1 MTYTCF
7 EHPDEYHG
15 LRELTDACST
25 CGRPYSHP
33 LDSAP
38 SEIAGH
44 AVEAGGA
51 LGRGFYGAS
60 YLVRHPLL
68 GHQLVFKVIPVAVY
82 RMMGRDF
89 VEESRRHIAAAE
101 GTQHLV
107 PLLDIHGV
115 PDGVQVTFG
124 DLTVPCYIAVLKY
137 VEGETLKHVLD
148 DPRQYGARGAAQ
160 IAIDLLRLL
169 DELASRRVHHN
180 DLHADNILIQ
190 RLPEDERR
198 GGEIDELLRAVAID
212 LGSVGSG
219 DAADPEVSRPNDVNR
234 IGSFLRALSAGLLA
248 DSESASDTDY
258 RLAQALEEVAMQ
270 MTRPLAALRILDFA
284 ESSDLIREAVLFT
297 DAPWRDPGS
306 LKRFNAGYNAQLLG
320 ASFVSRLLIDPG
332 DVWTGR
338 ISQPG
343 PQVITGMRGCG
354 KTMLLKALEIHAR
367 INRGQQQSDG
377 DRTRLRAE
385 LDKDAYVGFYES
397 SDRLLDGLG
406 NGGRGGPLHRP
417 EARLFLAYARN
428 AVHALRYLQ
437 NLDPDLVEPLYP
449 ERLGRAV
456 AQHLRGGEE
465 VATVRSAVQLE
476 QALHRMLV
484 SLAQGN
490 NEIDLPADAG
500 LAFPDLAAAISQSSV
515 LWNDKRILFLL
526 DDASTRNLAPDNI
539 DHLCSRLLFKNER
552 CAFKIVTE
560 QQALE
565 QLRSP
570 ALLEAIQI
578 GRDIDLFDLGGE
590 VNERM
595 RQRGPDGGRSFI
607 AQILEARAHLYEQHP
622 RMLSGELA
630 SPEKV
635 LGTATLESIAKH
647 VVAAGDP
654 PANDHRR
661 TKTTRERLERV
672 YHGLNALSAVCVG
685 DIGDVLAIY
694 DLMLRKADP
703 DGTLPLDPKLQTQ
716 AFREYCVRRLW
727 NLNRR
732 KGDLRPY
739 AVSFAKAAHSLLLQS
754 HRRQGARLRQYASIH
769 VQIDPVKGKEQFD
782 AILELIDAGI
792 FVFEGGNYGPRLKRF
807 SGNPKTEFILNY
819 RKLFGLSH
827 YIGLAERDRFE
838 LRGEAISEWLDHPD
852 DPTILTRRLGGRAEH
867 DSSEDDNGYM
877 LDADL
882 LLANNGEQLALA
894 APASIKGEREEEA
907 AHLDEEFLAWR
918 MPRAQRLS
926 KMPDEAVSAIIG
938 QGFEDRTLESVRWL
952 LKQANL
958 SEIVVVEYPHHGND
972 KINKA
977 LDKTSIR
984 VRRLA
989 YAQATVETLMP
1000 AAGPVVVDV
1009 TGLTKSLIFT
1019 AVRAALHRDD
1029 RVLIAHSLAK
1039 RHWPLNESLEPILQA
1054 HRDEVNLFAVLDD
1067 IEQIQTGDKGN
1078 YEFVRLLSSGA
1089 DDGRRRLLS
1098 AGASVKHM
1106 RLLALLEQ
1114 REYDRLEILVP
1125 NSNTPRSN
1133 VARHAAEAAR
1143 RSAEAAIV
1151 QRIAFDDPVVMID
1164 WIGRRYR
1171 RWYRH
1176 GGFDVEMALSGS
1188 KMHAVAAAAVSD
1200 AVKIA
1205 QCWYVRPSGVDPD
1218 AFSSGYDGTELFEIV
1233 APAARVERESFIAA
1247 AMEPHDEPPE
1257 PGPIATIL
1265 APATGDK
1272 QTATC
1277 D

>member
-7 EHPDEYHG
+7 EHPDEHHG
-15 LRELTDACST
+15 PRELTELCPI
-25 CGRPYSHP
+25 CKRPYGYP
-33 LDSAP
+33 LQNPPTTIDGYVVAP
-38 SEIAGH
+38 
-44 AVEAGGA
+44 GGA

-60 YLVRHPLL
+60 FLVRHPLL
-68 GHQLVFKVIPVAVY
+68 DHQLVFKVIPVEVY
-82 RMMGRDF
+82 RMMDRDF

-107 PLLDIHGV
+107 PLVDIRGV
-115 PDGVQVTFG
+115 PDGVPVTFG
-124 DLTVPCYIAVLKY
+124 DVTVPCYIAVLKY
-137 VEGETLKHVLD
+137 LGGDTLKSVLK

-169 DELASRRVHHN
+169 DELANRRVHHN

-198 GGEIDELLRAVAID
+198 GGEIDELIRAVAID

-219 DAADPEVSRPNDVNR
+219 DAADPDTSRPNDVNR
-234 IGSFLRALSAGLLA
+234 VGIFLRTLSAGLLA
-248 DSESASDTDY
+248 DTQGASDTDY
-258 RLAQALEEVAMQ
+258 RLAQALEEVAMK
-270 MTRPLAALRILDFA
+270 MSRSLAALRILDFS
-284 ESSDLIREAVLFT
+284 ESIDLIREAVLFT

-332 DVWTGR
+332 DVWTGK

-354 KTMLLKALEIHAR
+354 KTMLLKALEVHAR
-367 INRGQQQSDG
+367 INRAQQNSDG
-377 DRTRLRAE
+377 DPSRLLTE
-385 LDKDAYVGFYES
+385 LEADSYVGFYES

-406 NGGRGGPLHRP
+406 SPGLGGPLHRP

-428 AVHALRYLQ
+428 AVQALRHLQ
-437 NLDPDLVEPLYP
+437 SIAPSLADPLYS

-456 AQHLRGGEE
+456 AQHVRGGDDI
-465 VATVRSAVQLE
+465 VAARSAVQLE

-484 SLAQGN
+484 RLAQGDQA
-490 NEIDLPADAG
+490 IDLPADAG
-500 LAFPDLAAAISQSSV
+500 LAFPDLAAAISQSSS
-515 LWNDKRILFLL
+515 LWSDRRVLFLL

-539 DHLCSRLLFKNER
+539 DHLCSRLLFRHER

-607 AQILEARAHLYEQHP
+607 AQILEARAHHYEQHP
-622 RMLSGELA
+622 RSVNGELA
-630 SPEKV
+630 SPEEV
-635 LGTATLESIAKH
+635 LGTATLESIAKQ
-647 VVAAGDP
+647 VVAAGEP
-654 PANDHRR
+654 PAADHRR
-661 TKTTRERLERV
+661 TRVTRERLERV
-672 YHGLNALSAVCVG
+672 YHGINALSAVCVG
-685 DIGDVLAIY
+685 DIGDILAIY

-703 DGTLPLDPKLQTQ
+703 DASLPLDAKLQTQ

-754 HRRQGARLRQYASIH
+754 HRRTGARLRQYASIH

-807 SGNPKTEFILNY
+807 SGDPKTEFILTY

-838 LRGEAISEWLDHPD
+838 LRGAAISEWLERPD
-852 DPTILTRRLGGRAEH
+852 DPTVLTRRLGGRVEA
-867 DSSEDDNGYM
+867 DTSNDEDAYL
-877 LDADL
+877 LDADWL
-882 LLANNGEQLALA
+882 RVDGGDQLALTV
-894 APASIKGEREEEA
+894 PTASQSENEDESA
-907 AHLDEEFLAWR
+907 QLDEEYVARR
-918 MPRAQRLS
+918 MPRVS
-926 KMPDEAVSAIIG
+926 KLLEMPAEPLSAIIG
-938 QGFEDRTLESVRWL
+938 QGFEDRTLKSVRWL
-952 LKQANL
+952 LREGQL
-958 SEIVVVEYPHHGND
+958 SEVVLIEYPDAGSAE
-972 KINKA
+972 IPAELEKA
-977 LDKTSIR
+977 GVP

-989 YAQATVETLMP
+989 YADATVETLMP
-1000 AAGPVVVDV
+1000 SSGPVLVDV
-1009 TGLTKSLIFT
+1009 TGLTKSLIF
-1019 AVRAALHRDD
+1019 ASVRAALHRDD
-1029 RVLIAHSLAK
+1029 SVFVAHSQAQ
-1039 RHWPLNESLEPILQA
+1039 RHWPLNETLAPILQA
-1054 HRDEVNLFAVLDD
+1054 HQGEVNLFAVLDD
-1067 IEQIQTGDKGN
+1067 IEQIQTGDAGE

-1106 RLLALLEQ
+1106 RLLTLLEQ

-1125 NSNTPRSN
+1125 DSDTPRSM
-1133 VARHAAEAAR
+1133 VALHAAEAAR
-1143 RSAEAAIV
+1143 RSAEAAVV
-1151 QRIAFDDPVVMID
+1151 QRIAFDDPIAIID
-1164 WIGRRYR
+1164 WLGRRYR
-1171 RWYRH
+1171 RWYGH
-1176 GGFDVEMALSGS
+1176 GGFDVEMVLSGS
-1188 KMHAVAAAAVSD
+1188 KMHAVAVAAVSD

-1205 QCWYVRPSGVDPD
+1205 QCWYVRPSAVDPE
-1218 AFSSGYDGTELFEIV
+1218 AFSDGYAGTELFKIV
-1233 APAARVERESFIAA
+1233 APSARTEREELVAVA
-1247 AMEPHDEPPE
+1247 L
-1257 PGPIATIL
+1257 GPQDGFSRLGAFKH
-1265 APATGDK
+1265 G
-1272 QTATC
+1272 
-1277 D
+1277 

>member
-7 EHPDEYHG
+7 EHPDEHHG
-15 LRELTDACST
+15 PRELTDACST
-25 CGRPYSHP
+25 CGRPYNHP
-33 LDSAP
+33 LQSAP
-38 SEIAGH
+38 AEIDGYT
-44 AVEAGGA
+44 VEPDGA
-51 LGRGFYGAS
+51 LGRGFFGAS
-60 YLVRHPLL
+60 FLVRHPLL

-82 RMMGRDF
+82 QMMNRDF
-89 VEESRRHIAAAE
+89 VEESRRHISAAE

-107 PLLDIHGV
+107 PLVDVRGV
-115 PDGVQVTFG
+115 PSGVPVTFG
-124 DLTVPCYIAVLKY
+124 DTTVLCHIAVLKY
-137 VEGETLKHVLD
+137 VEGETLKRVLT
-148 DPRQYGARGAAQ
+148 DPRQYGARGSAQ

-169 DELASRRVHHN
+169 DELANRRVHHN

-198 GGEIDELLRAVAID
+198 GGEVDEMLRAVAID

-219 DAADPEVSRPNDVNR
+219 DAADPEASRPNDVNR

-248 DSESASDTDY
+248 DSQSASDTDY

-270 MTRPLAALRILDFA
+270 MTRPLPALRILDFT
-284 ESSDLIREAVLFT
+284 ESIDLIREAVLFT
-297 DAPWRDPGS
+297 DAPWREPGS

-332 DVWTGR
+332 DIWTGR

-354 KTMLLKALEIHAR
+354 KTMLLKALEVHAR
-367 INRGQQQSDG
+367 INRAQQNSEGQQALL
-377 DRTRLRAE
+377 TAE
-385 LDKDAYVGFYES
+385 LEKDSYVGFYES

-406 NGGRGGPLHRP
+406 HTGLGGPLHRP

-428 AVHALRYLQ
+428 AVHALRHLQ
-437 NLDPDLVEPLYP
+437 NLDPTLAEPLYP

-456 AQHLRGGEE
+456 AQHLRGGED
-465 VATVRSAVQLE
+465 VAITRSAVQLE

-484 SLAQGN
+484 RLAQGDE
-490 NEIDLPADAG
+490 EIELPADAG

-515 LWNDKRILFLL
+515 LWTDRRVLFLL

-539 DHLCSRLLFKNER
+539 DHLCSRLLFKHER

-607 AQILEARAHLYEQHP
+607 GQILEARAHLYEQHP
-622 RMLSGELA
+622 RLLSGELA
-630 SPEKV
+630 SPEDV
-635 LGTATLESIAKH
+635 LGTATLESIAKQ

-654 PANDHRR
+654 PVDNHQR
-661 TKTTRERLERV
+661 TKVTRERLERV

-694 DLMLRKADP
+694 DLMLRKAAP
-703 DGTLPLDPKLQTQ
+703 DATLPLDSKLQTQ

-769 VQIDPVKGKEQFD
+769 VQIDPVKGKQQFD

-838 LRGEAISEWLDHPD
+838 LRGEAISEWLDRPD
-852 DPTILTRRLGGRAEH
+852 DPIVLTRRLGGRTEQ
-867 DSSEDDNGYM
+867 DESPSESAYL
-877 LDADL
+877 LDADW
-882 LLANNGEQLALA
+882 LLADNGEQLALTAPTSFPGESEEQA
-894 APASIKGEREEEA
+894 AK
-907 AHLDEEFLAWR
+907 LDEEFIAWR
-918 MPRAQRLS
+918 MPRTRPLS
-926 KMPDEAVSAIIG
+926 DMPDEAVTAIIG
-938 QGFEDRTLESVRWL
+938 RGFEDRTLESVRWL
-952 LKQANL
+952 LKHAKL
-958 SEIVVVEYPHHGND
+958 AEAVLIEYSNPGSP
-972 KINKA
+972 KIKKELEEA
-977 LDKTSIR
+977 GIP
-984 VRRLA
+984 VRPLP

-1000 AAGPVVVDV
+1000 KSGPVIVDV

-1029 RVLIAHSLAK
+1029 RVLIAHSQAE
-1039 RHWPLNESLEPILQA
+1039 RHWPLNETLEPILQA
-1054 HRDEVNLFAVLDD
+1054 HKGEVNLFAVLDD
-1067 IEQIQTGDKGN
+1067 IEQIQTGDEGD
-1078 YEFVRLLSSGA
+1078 YEFVRLLNSGA

-1125 NSNTPRSN
+1125 DSDTPRSD

-1151 QRIAFDDPVVMID
+1151 QRIAFDDPVLMID
-1164 WIGRRYR
+1164 WLGRRYR

-1205 QCWYVRPSGVDPD
+1205 QCWYVRPTGVNPD
-1218 AFSSGYDGTELFEIV
+1218 AFSEGYKGTELFEIL
-1233 APAARVERESFIAA
+1233 APTARVERVNLVAA
-1247 AMEPHDEPPE
+1247 ALLSHDEPPE
-1257 PGPIATIL
+1257 PGPLANIL
-1265 APATGDK
+1265 APAIGDA
-1272 QTATC
+1272 TA